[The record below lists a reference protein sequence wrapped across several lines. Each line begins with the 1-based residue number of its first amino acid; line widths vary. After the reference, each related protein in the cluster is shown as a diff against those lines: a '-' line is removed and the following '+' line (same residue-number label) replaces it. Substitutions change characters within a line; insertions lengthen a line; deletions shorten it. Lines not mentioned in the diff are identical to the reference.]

1 MKKQTVMA
9 LVLLLLI
16 PVVLVLGGVLFS
28 LIHPEIAASHANYER
43 NFHLLTLLKVAI
55 AWATA
60 AAVAV
65 LWLLVCLE
73 VIRSKGRS
81 SFWLFLAALG
91 PFGLAVLAML
101 GDRAPVETDPYTRF
115 MRSLNGLVRVG
126 YEFCTFLIAW
136 VFAYEAMVL
145 KRTWMMRYEAVTAG
159 DSIAQV
165 VDRHN
170 ASGGMWAFS
179 EGLEVMFLVV
189 LLYVLRPVVF
199 NVASRITAIALSSK
213 PR

>member
-28 LIHPEIAASHANYER
+28 LIHPEIAAGHANYER

-145 KRTWMMRYEAVTAG
+145 KRTWMMRYEAVTTG